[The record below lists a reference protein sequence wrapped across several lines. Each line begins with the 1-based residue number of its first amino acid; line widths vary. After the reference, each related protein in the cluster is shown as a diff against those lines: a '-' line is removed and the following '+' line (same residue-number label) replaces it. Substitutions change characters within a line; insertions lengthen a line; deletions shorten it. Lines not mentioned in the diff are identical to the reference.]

1 MMLLRAC
8 PRCHGD
14 LSLDSDIYGR
24 YVSCLQ
30 CGFIR
35 DVTEIEARA
44 KAKPELGKESTGC
57 LAGRKSVQ

>member
-14 LSLDSDIYGR
+14 LSLDSDIYGK
-24 YVSCLQ
+24 YLSCLQ
-30 CGFIR
+30 CGFVR

-44 KAKPELGKESTGC
+44 KAKRELGKEP
-57 LAGRKSVQ
+57 LAA

>member
-8 PRCHGD
+8 PRCRGD

-30 CGFIR
+30 CGFVR
-35 DVTEIEARA
+35 DVTETEAQR
-44 KAKPELGKESTGC
+44 KVNPGLGKEP
-57 LAGRKSVQ
+57 LAA

>member
-8 PRCHGD
+8 PRCQGG

-30 CGFIR
+30 CGFVR
-35 DVTEIEARA
+35 DVTEIEAQG
-44 KAKPELGKESTGC
+44 KAKLDLGKEPM
-57 LAGRKSVQ
+57 AA